1 MASYSHELKHQI
13 ARRMMP
19 PINQTVAEISR
30 ETGISAP
37 TLYASKRQIRN
48 QGQIVPSKPST
59 PDRWDAKAKLAAVV
73 QTGLVNE
80 VERST
85 WCREHGIFPEQ
96 LDAWKQAFES
106 METEQAP
113 VSRAES
119 TVLCKRMK
127 ALEKELLRKERALAE
142 AAALL
147 TLSKKAQAI
156 WGNGEDA

>member
-1 MASYSHELKHQI
+1 M
-13 ARRMMP
+13 
-19 PINQTVAEISR
+19 
-30 ETGISAP
+30 
-37 TLYASKRQIRN
+37 
-48 QGQIVPSKPST
+48 
-59 PDRWDAKAKLAAVV
+59 V
-73 QTGLVNE
+73 QTGLMNE

-85 WCREHGIFPEQ
+85 WCREHGIYPEQ

-119 TVLCKRMK
+119 TVLRKRMK
-127 ALEKELLRKERALAE
+127 ALEKELLRKELALAE